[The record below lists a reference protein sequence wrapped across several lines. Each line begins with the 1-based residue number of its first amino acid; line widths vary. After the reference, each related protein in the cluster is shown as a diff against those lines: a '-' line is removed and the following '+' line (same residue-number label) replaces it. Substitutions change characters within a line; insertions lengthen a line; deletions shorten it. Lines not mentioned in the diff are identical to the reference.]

1 MFGGLVTRRQL
12 ASTTVI
18 AIIFAITFSMGS
30 VVSAADKPGV
40 FDLSNTDVTAYDP
53 DTNQV
58 IGQGH
63 YKVTH
68 VEGSE
73 LVEGENKYLNGEFDR
88 ETQRVEL
95 TSDGSP
101 PVLVTY
107 QHEFFNAD
115 GSPQYVEALDSKA
128 GTASCKRLTP
138 TSDIRE
144 SKVDIPSDTYAGST
158 QLMLLVGRL
167 RQGAREIKFHSFNC
181 LPGPWMV
188 AIKATAPDATVK
200 WGLYPGDLL
209 QLEMV
214 PDFGFFNAI
223 ASPFIPKV
231 YGWFD
236 PSNTFN
242 YVGGKFS
249 RFYKGREVLM
259 VRMHDDKPSA
269 APSPTR

>member
-1 MFGGLVTRRQL
+1 MIEG
-12 ASTTVI
+12 
-18 AIIFAITFSMGS
+18 
-30 VVSAADKPGV
+30 SAARQKNESRKFSSHRLVADLCATILIVVAIAASHHASASAVDQPGV

-53 DTNQV
+53 ATNQV

-68 VEGSE
+68 VDGAD

-88 ETQRVEL
+88 ETQRVEH
-95 TSDGSP
+95 TADGSP

-107 QHEFFNAD
+107 QHAFFNAD
-115 GSPQYVEALDSKA
+115 GSPEYTEELDSKA
-128 GTASCKRLTP
+128 GTASCKRFTP
-138 TSDIRE
+138 TPDIRE
-144 SKVDIPSDTYAGST
+144 TKVDIPPDTYAGST

-181 LPGPWMV
+181 LPGPRM
-188 AIKATAPDATVK
+188 IP
-200 WGLYPGDLL
+200 

-214 PDFGFFNAI
+214 PDLGWLNTI
-223 ASPFIPKV
+223 AAPFIPKV

-236 PSNTFN
+236 PSDKFN

-259 VRMHDDKPSA
+259 VRMHGDKPSA
-269 APSPTR
+269 APSPAKP